1 MTTGDG
7 WGGVWFVCIRIQ
19 IESDGEMQMK
29 KTILTFGVIGGVVAT
44 LMMVATTPFLHKIS
58 STTGLIVGYTSIV
71 ASFLLVYFGIRSYRD
86 TVGGGQISFGRGFAV
101 GICITLI
108 TCAFY
113 VATWEIIYFNFMPH
127 IMDGYGAGAVEKL
140 KAAGASA
147 AVVQAKVDAMKKFQE
162 SYNNPLYNAA
172 MTFIEPFPVG
182 LVITLLS
189 AAVLR
194 RKRGAAVQTVAS
206 A

>member
-1 MTTGDG
+1 
-7 WGGVWFVCIRIQ
+7 
-19 IESDGEMQMK
+19 MK
-29 KTILTFGVIGGVVAT
+29 KTILTFGVIGGVLSSL
-44 LMMVATTPFLHKIS
+44 LMIGTTPFLHKIS

-86 TVGGGQISFGRGFAV
+86 NVGGGQISFGRGFAV

-108 TCAFY
+108 TCVFY
-113 VATWEIIYFNFMPH
+113 VVTWEIIYFQFMPH
-127 IMDGYGAGAVEKL
+127 IMDNYGLDTIAKM
-140 KAAGASA
+140 KAAGVNA
-147 AVVQAKVDAMKKFQE
+147 AVVQAKVDEIRKTQE
-162 SYNNPLYNAA
+162 MLKNPLFNAA
-172 MTFIEPFPVG
+172 TTFLEPFPVG

-194 RKRGAAVQTVAS
+194 RKRGVAAQAVVS

>member
-1 MTTGDG
+1 
-7 WGGVWFVCIRIQ
+7 
-19 IESDGEMQMK
+19 MQMK
-29 KTILTFGVIGGVVAT
+29 KTIFTFGVIGGLLAS
-44 LMMVATTPFLHKIS
+44 LMMIGTTPFLHKIS

-113 VATWEIIYFNFMPH
+113 VVTWEIIYFNFMPH

-140 KAAGASA
+140 RASGASA
-147 AVVQAKVDAMKKFQE
+147 AVVQAKVDAMRKFHD
-162 SYNNPLYNAA
+162 SYNNPLYNSM

-189 AAVLR
+189 AAVLKR
-194 RKRGAAVQTVAS
+194 RVAGAAFEPTMQA
-206 A
+206 